1 MRQLDRARDKP
12 RMSLR
17 IPGTS
22 FAAVRDQRLRRERLQ
37 RLERDKARQQ
47 PVDLSGVKVTH
58 CEPGIARGA
67 YDAGRN
73 LQAAAHVKAGAKRR

>member
-1 MRQLDRARDKP
+1 
-12 RMSLR
+12 MSLR

-22 FAAVRDQRLRRERLQ
+22 FVDVRDKRLRRERQ
-37 RLERDKARQQ
+37 RRLEREKARQQ
-47 PVDLSGVKVTH
+47 PVDLTGVTITQ

-73 LQAAAHVKAGAKRR
+73 LQAAAHLKARAKRK

>member
-1 MRQLDRARDKP
+1 
-12 RMSLR
+12 MSLR

-22 FAAVRDQRLRRERLQ
+22 FAEVRDSRIRRERLQ
-37 RLERDKARQQ
+37 RLERDKARAA
-47 PVDLSGVKVTH
+47 PVDLSGVTVTQ